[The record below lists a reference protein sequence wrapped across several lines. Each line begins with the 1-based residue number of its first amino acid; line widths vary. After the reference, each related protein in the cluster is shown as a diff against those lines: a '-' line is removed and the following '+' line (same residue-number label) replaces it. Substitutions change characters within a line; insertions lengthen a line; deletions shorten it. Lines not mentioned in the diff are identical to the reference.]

1 MKKYDDSLFY
11 DSLLYICPTPSAPPS
26 PSHTQHKSHISVTQS
41 GTKWTFLSAILFFTI
56 FKPFFRDKNK
66 PRYEQQQPKKV
77 TALCISICMCRRA
90 FFFFAPFTIPCG
102 SFYLFVS
109 LAKTRNVCNDN
120 VAFQMIA
127 NFSWKK
133 KKDDKEEASSCLLF
147 LCSIKNYLKFSSS
160 WKFSCFPFTSSFFFF
175 IKNSQHESE
184 QALPQFSFTP
194 LPAAEFPLSESRSE
208 ALFHFSFFYQ
218 LILFFLFLFNQSP
231 DTDDWIVFSVRQ
243 HFPYWHPRPGKL
255 FLCVAAHFSRPKKAQ
270 KIIVVIQK

>member
-11 DSLLYICPTPSAPPS
+11 DSLLYICPTPSAPPLLHHIHNTNLTFQWRNPGRNKLFS
-26 PSHTQHKSHISVTQS
+26 PR
-41 GTKWTFLSAILFFTI
+41 FFFTI

-77 TALCISICMCRRA
+77 TAFCISICMCRRA

-147 LCSIKNYLKFSSS
+147 LCSIKNYLKFSFS

-175 IKNSQHESE
+175 SLKIHNMKANKLYRNSPSRHFLQRNFLYRNLAAKHFSTF
-184 QALPQFSFTP
+184 PSFTNLFCSFYFYSIN
-194 LPAAEFPLSESRSE
+194 LPTPTTE
-208 ALFHFSFFYQ
+208 
-218 LILFFLFLFNQSP
+218 
-231 DTDDWIVFSVRQ
+231 
-243 HFPYWHPRPGKL
+243 
-255 FLCVAAHFSRPKKAQ
+255 
-270 KIIVVIQK
+270 